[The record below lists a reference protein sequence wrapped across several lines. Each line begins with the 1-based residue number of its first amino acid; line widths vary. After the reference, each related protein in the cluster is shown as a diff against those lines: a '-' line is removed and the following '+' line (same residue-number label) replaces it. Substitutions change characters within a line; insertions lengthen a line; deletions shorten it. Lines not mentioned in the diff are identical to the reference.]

1 MLTPDESAALDLIDE
16 TLILETTRTTHIKV
30 A

>member
-1 MLTPDESAALDLIDE
+1 MQVERLESAALDLIAAS
-16 TLILETTRTTHIKV
+16 H